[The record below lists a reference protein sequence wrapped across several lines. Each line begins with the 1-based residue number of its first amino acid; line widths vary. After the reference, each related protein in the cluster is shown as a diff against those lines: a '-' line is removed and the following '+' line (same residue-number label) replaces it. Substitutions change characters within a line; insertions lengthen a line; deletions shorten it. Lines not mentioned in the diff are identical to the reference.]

1 MGAEQLPQ
9 WERTRSEREREGG
22 RAGKRGERERG
33 RSIESPLRRV
43 SGGVA
48 RWNHAAAG
56 GLFSV
61 YICRSIT
68 LDPVGCRCVG
78 RVRCFGAAAQLA
90 ARGTNLGTPTFVRL
104 CLTVSLASFSFSLP
118 PSLANRQYLFH
129 SIQAAATLD
138 LGENL
143 RGIRTLDR
151 MPLFERSGSTRQML
165 NNGYV
170 FIPFEDRP

>member
-1 MGAEQLPQ
+1 MGAALPSG
-9 WERTRSEREREGG
+9 RGYAARERERES
-22 RAGKRGERERG
+22 RSQEQEVSREREREREQEKGERG

-78 RVRCFGAAAQLA
+78 RVRCFGAAAQPA
-90 ARGTNLGTPTFVRL
+90 ARGTNLGTPTFL
-104 CLTVSLASFSFSLP
+104 CLCFALVSFSFHLP
-118 PSLANRQYLFH
+118 LSNR
-129 SIQAAATLD
+129 
-138 LGENL
+138 
-143 RGIRTLDR
+143 
-151 MPLFERSGSTRQML
+151 
-165 NNGYV
+165 
-170 FIPFEDRP
+170 

>member
-1 MGAEQLPQ
+1 MGAALSLPSGRGYAARARERESGSQEQ
-9 WERTRSEREREGG
+9 EVSRERERE
-22 RAGKRGERERG
+22 RE

-78 RVRCFGAAAQLA
+78 RVSMLRRGRP
-90 ARGTNLGTPTFVRL
+90 ARGQGNESRNADFR
-104 CLTVSLASFSFSLP
+104 
-118 PSLANRQYLFH
+118 PSPFH
-129 SIQAAATLD
+129 SCLLSLSISLLLTDNPCFTLSKRQALWILAKSTGNSHPSSIGCHFSSEVARLD
-138 LGENL
+138 KC
-143 RGIRTLDR
+143 
-151 MPLFERSGSTRQML
+151 
-165 NNGYV
+165 
-170 FIPFEDRP
+170 